1 MRPSGCG
8 GTEYGETFTTGANY
22 MLRVAP
28 YLVAAILTGPVLA
41 GSLGALIPSFGFL
54 PSLGHDE
61 FGLDAWRA
69 LLDWPGIGGSV
80 LLSFASGIVTAG
92 ISLLLALLFLA
103 VFFETR
109 AFVWLR
115 QAIAPMLAVPHA
127 AAAFALA
134 FLIAP
139 SGFLARLLSPWA
151 TGWQRP
157 PDLLIVQDEWGLS
170 LMAGLV
176 MKEVPFLLLMAL
188 APLAQTHAG
197 ERMRLARSVG
207 YGRISAWFKSVVPA
221 LYPLLRLPVYAVI
234 AYSSANID
242 VALILGPVS
251 PPPLA
256 VQILSWSNDPD
267 LDFRMIA
274 SAGAILQFAVTA
286 SAIGFWILAER
297 CIGLLARGW
306 LVSGRRRTGDKGFAT
321 LGRGLFPVLILA
333 SILGIAAL
341 ALNAFARVWRFPDAL
356 PGRWTLAHWQ
366 SVTETAGGPVAATL
380 WIALLTTL
388 LSLVLVVC
396 VLENERQRGS
406 RSGRVLEFLIY
417 VPLLVPQIGFI
428 FGLVLLAE
436 LAGAPPGGGLVAAG
450 HVIFVLPYVYLSL
463 SEAYRRQDPAW
474 TKIARTLG
482 QSAAGAFWRVR
493 LPMLLTPLLTAFA
506 VGAAISIGQYLVT
519 RLLGAGRVETVTTEA
534 IALAAGGDRRLIGAW
549 ALTQAILP
557 VAGFALALAAPR
569 LIWRNR
575 RGMLGGVR

>member
-1 MRPSGCG
+1 
-8 GTEYGETFTTGANY
+8 

-80 LLSFASGIVTAG
+80 LLSFASGILTAG
-92 ISLLLALLFLA
+92 VSLLLALLFLA

-188 APLAQTHAG
+188 ASLAQIHAG
-197 ERMRLARSVG
+197 ERMRLARSIG

-256 VQILSWSNDPD
+256 VQVLRWSNDPD

-286 SAIGFWILAER
+286 GAIALWILAER
-297 CIGLLARGW
+297 CVGLLTRGW
-306 LVSGRRRTGDKGFAT
+306 LVSGRRRTGDTGLAA
-321 LGRGLFPVLILA
+321 LGQGLFPTLILA

-341 ALNAFARVWRFPDAL
+341 GLNAFARVWRFPDAL

-366 SVTETAGGPVAATL
+366 SVAETAGGPVVATL

-396 VLENERQRGS
+396 VLENERQRDV
-406 RSGRVLEFLIY
+406 RSGRILEFLIY

-436 LAGAPPGGGLVAAG
+436 LAETPPGGGLVAAG
-450 HVIFVLPYVYLSL
+450 HIIFVLPYVYLSL

-482 QSAAGAFWRVR
+482 QSAAGAFWKVR

>member
-1 MRPSGCG
+1 MRRNGRG
-8 GTEYGETFTTGANY
+8 GTEYGELLTAGAGH
-22 MLRVAP
+22 MLKIAP
-28 YLVAAILTGPVLA
+28 YLVVAILTGPVLA
-41 GSLGALIPSFGFL
+41 GIFGALVPSFGFF
-54 PSLGHDE
+54 PALGHDT

-69 LLDWPGIGGSV
+69 LLAWPGIAGSV
-80 LLSFASGIVTAG
+80 FLSLASGLVTVAVA
-92 ISLLLALLFLA
+92 LVLALLFLA

-109 AFVWLR
+109 AFTWLR
-115 QAIAPMLAVPHA
+115 QAIAPLLAVPHA

-170 LMAGLV
+170 LMAGLI

-188 APLAQTHAG
+188 APLAQIHAG
-197 ERMRLARSVG
+197 QRMRLARSLG

-221 LYPLLRLPVYAVI
+221 LYPLLRLPLYAVI

-242 VALILGPVS
+242 VALILGPVA

-256 VQILSWSNDPD
+256 VQVLRWSNDPE

-274 SAGAILQFAVTA
+274 AAGAILQFAVTA
-286 SAIGFWILAER
+286 LAIAIWALMEFCVAR
-297 CIGLLARGW
+297 MARGW
-306 LVSGRRRTGDKGFAT
+306 LVTGRRRSGDAELAL
-321 LGRGLFPVLILA
+321 LGRVTFPALILA
-333 SILGIAAL
+333 SALGIAAL
-341 ALNAFARVWRFPDAL
+341 GINAFARVWRFPDAL

-366 SVTETAGGPVAATL
+366 SVGETAAGPIFATL
-380 WIALLTTL
+380 WIALLTTA
-388 LSLVLVVC
+388 LSLVLVIA
-396 VLENERQRGS
+396 VLENERRKGE
-406 RSGRVLEFLIY
+406 RSGRLLELLIY
-417 VPLLVPQIGFI
+417 VPLLVPQIAFI

-436 LAGAPPGGGLVAAG
+436 IAGAPPGGGLVAAG

-482 QSAAGAFWRVR
+482 QSATGAFWRVR

-506 VGAAISIGQYLVT
+506 VGAAISVGQYLAT

-569 LIWRNR
+569 VIWRNR
-575 RGMLGGVR
+575 RGMIGGDR

>member
-1 MRPSGCG
+1 MRRNGCG
-8 GTEYGETFTTGANY
+8 GTAYGESAIAGADH
-22 MLRVAP
+22 MLRLAP

-41 GSLGALIPSFGFL
+41 GALGALIPSFGFL
-54 PSLGHDE
+54 PVLGQTE
-61 FGLDAWRA
+61 VGLGPWRA
-69 LLDWPGIGGSV
+69 LLAWPGLGTSV
-80 LLSFASGIVTAG
+80 LLSFLSGLVTAG
-92 ISLLLALLFLA
+92 IALSLALLFLA

-109 AFVWLR
+109 AFTWLR
-115 QAIAPMLAVPHA
+115 QAIAPLLAVPHA

-139 SGFLARLLSPWA
+139 SGFLARLMSPWA

-188 APLAQTHAG
+188 APLAQIHASD
-197 ERMRLARSVG
+197 RMRLARSFG
-207 YGRISAWFKSVVPA
+207 YGRVSAWFKTIVPA
-221 LYPLLRLPVYAVI
+221 LYPLLRLPVCAVI

-256 VQILSWSNDPD
+256 VQILRWSNDPD

-286 SAIGFWILAER
+286 GAIACWILAER
-297 CIGLLARGW
+297 CIGLLLRGW
-306 LVSGRRRTGDKGFAT
+306 LVSGRRATGDAGLAT

-333 SILGIAAL
+333 SMLGIAAL
-341 ALNAFARVWRFPDAL
+341 GLNAFARAWRFPDAL
-356 PGRWTLAHWQ
+356 PGHWTIAHWQ
-366 SVTETAGGPVAATL
+366 SVAETAGGPVAATL

-396 VLENERQRGS
+396 VLENERQRGG

-436 LAGAPPGGGLVAAG
+436 MAGAPPGGGLVAAG
-450 HVIFVLPYVYLSL
+450 HVVFVLPYVYLSL
-463 SEAYRRQDPAW
+463 AEAYRRQDPAW
-474 TKIARTLG
+474 TRLARTLG
-482 QSAAGAFWRVR
+482 QTASGAFWKVR

-575 RGMLGGVR
+575 RGMLGGSR

>member
-1 MRPSGCG
+1 MRQNGRG
-8 GTEYGETFTTGANY
+8 GTEYGELFITGNGR

-41 GSLGALIPSFGFL
+41 GIFGALVPSFGFF
-54 PSLGHDE
+54 PALGHDM
-61 FGLDAWRA
+61 FGLDVWRA
-69 LLDWPGIGGSV
+69 LLAWPGLAGSA
-80 LLSFASGIVTAG
+80 LLSFASGLVTTAVAFA
-92 ISLLLALLFLA
+92 LALLFLA

-109 AFVWLR
+109 AFTWLR
-115 QAIAPMLAVPHA
+115 QAIAPLLAVPHA

-170 LMAGLV
+170 LMAGLI

-188 APLAQTHAG
+188 APLAQIHAG
-197 ERMRLARSVG
+197 QRMRLARSLG
-207 YGRISAWFKSVVPA
+207 YGQISAWFKSVVPA
-221 LYPLLRLPVYAVI
+221 LYPLLRLPLYAVI

-242 VALILGPVS
+242 VALILGPVA

-256 VQILSWSNDPD
+256 VQVLRWSNDPE

-274 SAGAILQFAVTA
+274 AAGAILQFVVTA
-286 SAIGFWILAER
+286 MAIGIWALMEFCVVR
-297 CIGLLARGW
+297 MARGW
-306 LVSGRRRTGDKGFAT
+306 LVTGVRSSGDAGLAL
-321 LGRGLFPVLILA
+321 LGRVTFPALILA
-333 SILGIAAL
+333 SALGIAAL
-341 ALNAFARVWRFPDAL
+341 GINAFARVWRFPDAL

-366 SVTETAGGPVAATL
+366 SVAETAAGPIFSTL
-380 WIALLTTL
+380 WIALLTTA
-388 LSLVLVVC
+388 LSLVLVIA
-396 VLENERQRGS
+396 VLENERRKGE
-406 RSGRVLEFLIY
+406 RPGRLLELLIY
-417 VPLLVPQIGFI
+417 VPLLVPQIAFI

-436 LAGAPPGGGLVAAG
+436 IAGAPPGGGLVAAG

-506 VGAAISIGQYLVT
+506 VGAAISVGQYLAT

-569 LIWRNR
+569 VIWRNR
-575 RGMLGGVR
+575 RGMIGGDR

>member
-1 MRPSGCG
+1 MRPNGCG
-8 GTEYGETFTTGANY
+8 GTEYSDTFTAGTDC

-41 GSLGALIPSFGFL
+41 GSLGALIPSLGFL

-80 LLSFASGIVTAG
+80 FLSFASGILTAG

-188 APLAQTHAG
+188 APLAQIHAG
-197 ERMRLARSVG
+197 ERMRLARSIG

-256 VQILSWSNDPD
+256 VQVLRWSNDPD

-286 SAIGFWILAER
+286 SAIALWILAER
-297 CIGLLARGW
+297 CVGLLTRGW
-306 LVSGRRRTGDKGFAT
+306 LVSGRRRTGDAGLAV
-321 LGRGLFPVLILA
+321 LGLGLFPALILA

-341 ALNAFARVWRFPDAL
+341 GLNAFARVWRFPDAL

-366 SVTETAGGPVAATL
+366 SVAETAGGPVVATL

-396 VLENERQRGS
+396 VLENERQRDV
-406 RSGRVLEFLIY
+406 RSGRILEFLIY

-436 LAGAPPGGGLVAAG
+436 LAGVPPGGGLVAAG
-450 HVIFVLPYVYLSL
+450 HIIFVLPYVYLSL

-482 QSAAGAFWRVR
+482 QSAAGAFWKVR

-569 LIWRNR
+569 LIWRSR
-575 RGMLGGVR
+575 RGMLGGIR

>member
-1 MRPSGCG
+1 MRRNGCG
-8 GTEYGETFTTGANY
+8 GTAYGDTASAGGNC
-22 MLRVAP
+22 MLRLAP

-41 GSLGALIPSFGFL
+41 GTLGALIPSFGFL

-61 FGLDAWRA
+61 FSFDPWRA
-69 LLDWPGIGGSV
+69 LFEWPGIGGSV

-92 ISLLLALLFLA
+92 ISLFLAFLFLA

-109 AFVWLR
+109 AFAWLR
-115 QAIAPMLAVPHA
+115 HAIAPMLAVPHA

-157 PDLLIVQDEWGLS
+157 PDLLILQDAWGLS

-176 MKEVPFLLLMAL
+176 MKEVPFLLLIAL
-188 APLAQTHAG
+188 APLAQIHAS
-197 ERMRLARSVG
+197 ERMRLARSIG
-207 YGRISAWFKSVVPA
+207 YGRVSAWFKSVVPA
-221 LYPLLRLPVYAVI
+221 LYPLLRLPLYAVI

-256 VQILSWSNDPD
+256 VQVLRWSNDPE

-286 SAIGFWILAER
+286 GAIALWILMER
-297 CIGLLARGW
+297 CVGLLTRNW
-306 LVSGRRRTGDKGFAT
+306 LVSGRRTAGDSGFIATG
-321 LGRGLFPVLILA
+321 RSLFPALMLA

-341 ALNAFARVWRFPDAL
+341 GLNALARVWRFPDPL
-356 PGRWTLAHWQ
+356 PDRWTLAHWQ
-366 SVTETAGGPVAATL
+366 NVAETVGGPIMATL

-388 LSLVLVVC
+388 MSLVLVVC
-396 VLENERQRGS
+396 VLENERQQNL
-406 RSGRVLEFLIY
+406 RSGRVLEFLVY

-436 LAGAPPGGGLVAAG
+436 LAGIPPGGGLVAMG

-474 TKIARTLG
+474 TQIARTLG
-482 QSAAGAFWRVR
+482 QSAAGALWRVR

-519 RLLGAGRVETVTTEA
+519 RLLGAGRIETVTTEA

-557 VAGFALALAAPR
+557 VAGFTLALAAPR

-575 RGMLGGVR
+575 RDMLGGT